1 MAATL
6 IDELRAFARAAVEAG
21 NPEGMTADEA
31 DVLADR
37 SDGTVLGY
45 GAVVAKAHPPPRPG
59 RGAPARRD
67 DRAGGE
73 HSDGDV
79 ELTVRLGIAAHP
91 CLTGIL
97 LPPIGAARGVPQPRR
112 LPGGRLATLWPRG
125 TPVSPDAPDAVPWEA
140 AGVLLARLHA
150 VRPGDLAGDL
160 PAPVPAMR
168 GPAKA
173 ARAMRRLRSARGA
186 GEGAATGTASPGSL
200 APELAAAADAVE
212 TAWALLP
219 PWCRDEAPPP
229 ASRAGSLCHGD
240 FHLGQLIS
248 HPRCGGSWLLIDVD
262 DLGLGDPAW
271 DLARPAAWYASG
283 LLDPAD
289 WERFLGA
296 YRHTAGEHCR
306 DPWPLLDA
314 PARTLTAQTAALGI
328 VKAHAAG
335 RPLDEAESAC
345 VEACVRMAHVD
356 TTSTTRTISTGGRET
371 NT

>member
-1 MAATL
+1 M
-6 IDELRAFARAAVEAG
+6 
-21 NPEGMTADEA
+21 
-31 DVLADR
+31 LADR
-37 SDGTVLGY
+37 SDGTVVGV
-45 GAVVAKAHPPPRPG
+45 GTVVAKAHPPPPAG
-59 RGAPARRD
+59 PGAPAHQD
-67 DRAGGE
+67 DQESGE
-73 HSDGDV
+73 HPGSDG
-79 ELTVRLGIAAHP
+79 ELTVRLGIASHP
-91 CLTGIL
+91 RLTGIL
-97 LPPIGAARGVPQPRR
+97 LPPIGAGRGVPRPRR

-150 VRPGDLAGDL
+150 VRPEDLAGDL

-173 ARAMRRLRSARGA
+173 TRAMRRLRAARA
-186 GEGAATGTASPGSL
+186 TGEGGATGTASAAGL

-212 TAWALLP
+212 AAWALLP
-219 PWCRDEAPPP
+219 PWCRCEAPPP

-240 FHLGQLIS
+240 FHLGQLVS

-289 WERFLGA
+289 WELFLGA
-296 YRHTAGEHCR
+296 YRHTAGGQCQ

-345 VEACVRMAHVD
+345 VEACVRMAHVGSTS
-356 TTSTTRTISTGGRET
+356 TTSTVGRGA